1 MDIASMTMGEL
12 TEYMQGKGLAK
23 FRAKQVYEWMHKHF
37 IFDASLMTNLSNADR
52 EKIKDDLPVI
62 EEETRL
68 VSKKDGTIKF
78 LMKMPDGQM
87 IETVF
92 MRYHHGNSVCISSQA
107 GCRMGCRFCASTIGG
122 LVRNLEPS
130 EMLYQVYHA
139 MKATG
144 ERVSNIVIMGTGE
157 PLDNYDN
164 VLRFIDLITSENGY
178 NLSERSIT
186 LSSCGLVPKIRE
198 LADRKLQ
205 ITFALSLHATTDEER
220 RSLMPV
226 AERYNLKETLEA
238 CRYYFD
244 VTGRRLTF
252 EYSLVRG
259 VNDSEDHARR
269 LSTLIRGMNAHVNLI
284 PVNPVEE
291 RKYKGTASAEVEKFK
306 NILEKNRI
314 NVTIRKG
321 MGSDIDA
328 ACGQLRRKYGKI
340 QEKS

>member
-1 MDIASMTMGEL
+1 MTMGEL

>member
-1 MDIASMTMGEL
+1 MDIASMTLEEL
-12 TEYMQGKGLAK
+12 TEYIKEKKLPG
-23 FRAKQVYEWMHKHF
+23 FRAKQIFEWLHKHF
-37 IFDASLMTNLSNADR
+37 IYDPSLMTNLSNEIR
-52 EKIKDDLPVI
+52 EKIKADIPEI
-62 EEETRL
+62 TEETRL
-68 VSKKDGTIKF
+68 VSEKDGTIKF
-78 LMKMPDGQM
+78 LMRMPDGQM

-122 LVRNLEPS
+122 LVRNLAPS

-139 MKATG
+139 MKVTG

-164 VLRFIDLITSENGY
+164 VMRFIELITDEKGY

-186 LSSCGLVPKIRE
+186 LSSCGLVPKIKE

-205 ITFALSLHATTDEER
+205 ITFALSLHASTDEER
-220 RSLMPV
+220 KALMPV
-226 AERYNLKETLEA
+226 AERYTLKETLDA
-238 CRYYFD
+238 CRYYFEK
-244 VTGRRLTF
+244 TGRRLTF

-259 VNDSEDHARR
+259 VNDSEGHAKR
-269 LSTLIRGMNAHVNLI
+269 LAALIKGMNAHVNLI

-291 RKYKGTASAEVEKFK
+291 RSYKGSETQAVDKFK
-306 NILEKNRI
+306 NILEKYRI

-328 ACGQLRRKYGKI
+328 ACGQLRRKYGIK
-340 QEKS
+340 QE

>member
-1 MDIASMTMGEL
+1 MDIASMTLEEL
-12 TEYMQGKGLAK
+12 TEYIKEKKLPG
-23 FRAKQVYEWMHKHF
+23 FRAKQIFEWLHKHF
-37 IFDASLMTNLSNADR
+37 IYDPSLMTNLSNEIR
-52 EKIKDDLPVI
+52 EKIKADIPEI
-62 EEETRL
+62 TEETRL
-68 VSKKDGTIKF
+68 VSEKDGTIKF
-78 LMKMPDGQM
+78 LMRMPDGQM

-122 LVRNLEPS
+122 LVRNLALS

-139 MKATG
+139 MKVTG

-164 VLRFIDLITSENGY
+164 VMRFIELITDEKGY

-186 LSSCGLVPKIRE
+186 LSSCGLVPKIKE

-220 RSLMPV
+220 KALMPV
-226 AERYNLKETLEA
+226 AERYTLKETLDA
-238 CRYYFD
+238 CRYYFEK
-244 VTGRRLTF
+244 TGRRLTF

-259 VNDSEDHARR
+259 VNDSEGHAKR
-269 LSTLIRGMNAHVNLI
+269 LAALIKGMNAHVNLI

-291 RKYKGTASAEVEKFK
+291 RSYKGSETQAVDKFK
-306 NILEKNRI
+306 NILEKYRI

-328 ACGQLRRKYGKI
+328 ACGQLRRKYGIK
-340 QEKS
+340 QE